1 MEKVDFS
8 AIPSVD
14 AILQSAPAY
23 ELINTA
29 GRKLTVKAIR
39 QTLDHIR
46 EEARGGLTTP
56 DIKTI
61 INRAGKLISLW
72 LKPSLLPVINASGII
87 LHTNLGR
94 APLSIETV
102 EAMHTISISYNNLEF
117 DLNKGKRGKRDIH
130 AETILQELT
139 GAESALVVNNNAAA
153 VLLILSALAKR
164 KKVIIPHSQ
173 LVEIGGGFR
182 IPDVMRQSGA
192 KLIAIGTTNR
202 IHISD
207 YKNAL
212 EEGAALVLNAHHSN
226 FKIIGFT
233 AEPKLEEIAIIAHK
247 HSVPFIFDQGSG
259 AMLDTSDFGLAH
271 EPTIQEAVQA
281 GIDLI
286 CFSGDKLLGG
296 PQAGIIIGRADLL
309 YKIKHYPLAR
319 AVRADKT
326 CLAGISATLTH
337 YLKGEAIEKIPI
349 WRMITQNIEELHERA
364 KNWQKQIK
372 KGSVIKG
379 NSMVGGGSLPG
390 ESLPTYLLALNVP
403 KSNQFMARLR
413 SLPLP
418 IIARIKEKQVL
429 FDPRTVLPNQ
439 EEMFLS
445 KLMKVLQKKNG
456 GIGEHSNEK
465 RS

>member
-1 MEKVDFS
+1 MQNEMRKIPGVDKLL
-8 AIPSVD
+8 AN
-14 AILQSAPAY
+14 AYLQKLANEYGES
-23 ELINTA
+23 LI
-29 GRKLTVKAIR
+29 KFCIR
-39 QTLDHIR
+39 QELNAMR
-46 EEARGGLTTP
+46 EEILSGGSAKFTVE
-56 DIKTI
+56 I
-61 INRAGKLISLW
+61 ISSIDNRVRKIGSSS
-72 LKPSLLPVINASGII
+72 LKPMYNCAGIAI
-87 LHTNLGR
+87 HTNLGR
-94 APLSIETV
+94 APFSENMIAEISNILSGY
-102 EAMHTISISYNNLEF
+102 SNLEF
-117 DLNKGKRGKRDIH
+117 NLETGRRGQRNDHISELLRYVTK
-130 AETILQELT
+130 AED
-139 GAESALVVNNNAAA
+139 AVVVNNNAAA
-153 VLLILSALAKR
+153 VMLVLKNLCTGKEA
-164 KKVIIPHSQ
+164 IISRGE
-173 LVEIGGGFR
+173 LVEIGGSFR
-182 IPDVMRQSGA
+182 IPEVMAASGA
-192 KLIAIGTTNR
+192 KMVEVGATNR
-202 IHISD
+202 TRISD
-207 YKNAL
+207 YENAITS
-212 EEGAALVLNAHHSN
+212 ETRVLLKVHQSN
-226 FKIIGFT
+226 FHISGFT
-233 AEPKLEEIAIIAHK
+233 EDVKLEELVKLAEK
-247 HSVPFIFDQGSG
+247 HNLLVIYDMGSG
-259 AMLDTSDFGLAH
+259 LLRRPKT
-271 EPTIQEAVQA
+271 
-281 GIDLI
+281 IDLRDEPDVYSALSTGVDLVT
-286 CFSGDKLLGG
+286 FSGDKLLGG

-445 KLMKVLQKKNG
+445 KLMKVLQKKHG
-456 GIGEHSNEK
+456 VIGEHSNEK